1 MKLVNWNLLICFN
14 HFRIDISSFCYYHCC
29 GHNDQTAFQPSIRQE
44 LFHIDP
50 TYWNTCMQS
59 MLILQI
65 FVWQKEELY
74 LLLSQLRCKVK
85 NHQSIRAS
93 KKLISCFLETSQN
106 GSLIPS
112 SHFMRW
118 LTDSIAKCR
127 FSVFCSRA

>member
-1 MKLVNWNLLICFN
+1 MKLINFITSFYLIYL
-14 HFRIDISSFCYYHCC
+14 RIDISSFCYYHCC

-85 NHQSIRAS
+85 NHKTIRAF
-93 KKLISCFLETSQN
+93 KKLETCFLETSQN
-106 GSLIPS
+106 GSMTPF